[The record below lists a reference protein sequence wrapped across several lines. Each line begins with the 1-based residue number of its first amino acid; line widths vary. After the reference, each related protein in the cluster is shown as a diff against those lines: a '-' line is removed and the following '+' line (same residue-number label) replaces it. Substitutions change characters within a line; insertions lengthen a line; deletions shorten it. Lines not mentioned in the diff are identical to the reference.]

1 MQCSHC
7 RIDIVMIVGD
17 GIDHVVGCGRD
28 GLVSTRRATHTQV
41 IADGAMIC
49 RDGAGRTQGMNGTIE
64 KSNNFRVNSTKKAD
78 NNSKKILI

>member
-28 GLVSTRRATHTQV
+28 GLVSTRRATHT
-41 IADGAMIC
+41 GYC
-49 RDGAGRTQGMNGTIE
+49 RWSDDLQGRCRANTRHEWN
-64 KSNNFRVNSTKKAD
+64 K
-78 NNSKKILI
+78 